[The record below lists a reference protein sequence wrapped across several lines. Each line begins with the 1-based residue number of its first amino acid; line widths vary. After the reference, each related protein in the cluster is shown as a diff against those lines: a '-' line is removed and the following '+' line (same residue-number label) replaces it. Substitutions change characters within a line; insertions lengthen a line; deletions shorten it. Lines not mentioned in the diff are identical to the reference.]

1 MHFCR
6 NVYASHILTVTL
18 SNAELR
24 NLLCRSLVKNS
35 QKRKARSNC
44 EREREQEQVE
54 GEEHWGP

>member
-18 SNAELR
+18 SNAELH
-24 NLLCRSLVKNS
+24 NLFCRSLVKNS
-35 QKRKARSNC
+35 QKREVRSNC
-44 EREREQEQVE
+44 EREQEQVE